1 MQKAAEFTEE
11 RGDMTRIR
19 VRMLGKLEI
28 SCEGREIS
36 LKCTRDSRYM
46 QLFLLLLYHNK
57 KGISRQEIIEELYAG
72 KESSPDNALRIVVY
86 RLRKLLSQ
94 TFLPKEKFVVSDR
107 KGQYRL
113 GENITVTLDTDDF
126 LSMYEKINGAS
137 DEADRI
143 RRLSQTCDLYEGH
156 FLKDF
161 HGETWI
167 EIENSYFQRLY
178 LKASKELAAL
188 LEKRRQYRELRELTD
203 KNIRLFPYD
212 GWQFLRIRSLAQ
224 EGKKKE
230 AAIIYEETLRAFQE
244 EFGVGLPQDIIDKFE
259 EAERS
264 VYDARTPGGLIKSVI
279 RRDEEENGAYYCG
292 YLGFLD
298 CCRVMRRVSER
309 NGEVLTMLTVTF
321 KREKGNEEKADGEN
335 QEIDQVLREAIHGAL
350 RKGDVY
356 TRYGTDTYL
365 ILMCGIQGE
374 RECFRVFCRIEE
386 RFNKIKHIRNT
397 KLQYRVYP
405 INWN

>member
-1 MQKAAEFTEE
+1 
-11 RGDMTRIR
+11 MTRIR

-28 SCEGREIS
+28 SCEGREIR
-36 LKCTRDSRYM
+36 LKCTKDSRYM

-143 RRLSQTCDLYEGH
+143 CRLSQTCDLYEGH

-244 EFGVGLPQDIIDKFE
+244 EFG
-259 EAERS
+259 A
-264 VYDARTPGGLIKSVI
+264 A
-279 RRDEEENGAYYCG
+279 
-292 YLGFLD
+292 YLGECALVPYDSPVANCGALFYNTLFDENASCHLALGRGFNNCVAGWEGYSLD
-298 CCRVMRRVSER
+298 EIRAMGVNDSVVHADFMIGTEDLS
-309 NGEVLTMLTVTF
+309 VT
-321 KREKGNEEKADGEN
+321 GVAADGSRIPIFKN
-335 QEIDQVLREAIHGAL
+335 GGWAI
-350 RKGDVY
+350 
-356 TRYGTDTYL
+356 
-365 ILMCGIQGE
+365 
-374 RECFRVFCRIEE
+374 
-386 RFNKIKHIRNT
+386 
-397 KLQYRVYP
+397 
-405 INWN
+405 